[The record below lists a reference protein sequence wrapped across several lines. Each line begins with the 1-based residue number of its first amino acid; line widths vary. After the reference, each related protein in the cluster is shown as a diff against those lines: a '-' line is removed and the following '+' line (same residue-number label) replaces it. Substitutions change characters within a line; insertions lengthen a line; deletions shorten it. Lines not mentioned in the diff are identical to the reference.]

1 MSNYEYANAT
11 DEQLELWAWEAFQ
24 AKQNE
29 AHEERVIASYRARGQ
44 ANLY

>member
-11 DEQLELWAWEAFQ
+11 DEQLEQWAWEALQ
-24 AKQNE
+24 AEQDE
-29 AHEERVIASYRARGQ
+29 AYEERVAASYRARGQ

>member
-11 DEQLELWAWEAFQ
+11 DEQLEQWAWEAYQ
-24 AKQNE
+24 AEQDD
-29 AHEERVIASYRARGQ
+29 AYEERVCAYYAARGQ

>member
-11 DEQLELWAWEAFQ
+11 DAELELWAWEASQ
-24 AKQNE
+24 SYQEE
-29 AHEERVIASYRARGQ
+29 AYEERVAASYRARGQ